1 MTGSTIA
8 RKMMLG
14 MTLVVLISVLATV
27 AMNSLLLEPYY
38 YRAQEKKLE
47 EAAAGVREIW
57 EDPLTEDRSALLD
70 EISYRIS
77 GPVLIWQE
85 PSGEILY
92 SSHNL
97 SRPGGMMGHMN
108 RMAMGM
114 PAGKGWESAQGV
126 LVHQESLPEG
136 QQLLLQ
142 TSVQSIEA
150 SIGIFNRFSVFPA
163 AAALLASLLVA
174 AFYARGFSRPIVA
187 LSRMTGKMR
196 DLDFSL
202 RYQGDSRDEIGQ
214 LGQDFN
220 LLADRLE
227 ETIGDLQREI
237 EEKQKMEKAR
247 LEFMAGASH
256 ELKTPLAL
264 IRGYT
269 EGLLDGVAD
278 SGREEEYLRVILDES
293 EKMTR
298 MVGELL
304 DISRLEKGSAA
315 FRRDRLDYGE
325 LVRKN
330 LERFRMEFEH
340 RGIVPGAEI
349 SPELTDIS
357 GDRELLGRA
366 LTNLLSNALDHV
378 DDAGEIR
385 IRVFREGDF
394 VVTRVENSGSPI
406 PESRLESIWE
416 PFVKEDPARKRA
428 YGGTGLG
435 LTIVRDVIRA
445 HGGTWEAEN
454 IPGGVSFRFSLPIE

>member
-1 MTGSTIA
+1 MTGNSIA

-14 MTLVVLISVLATV
+14 MTLVVLISVMATV

-57 EDPLTEDRSALLD
+57 EDPMNEDRSAQLD

-77 GPVLIWQE
+77 GPVMIWQE

-97 SRPGGMMGHMN
+97 SRSGGMMSHMN
-108 RMAMGM
+108 RMGMGM
-114 PAGKGWESAQGV
+114 PAGKGRESIQEV
-126 LVHQESLPEG
+126 LVRQESLAGG

-142 TSVQSIEA
+142 TPVQSIDA

-163 AAALLASLLVA
+163 AVALLASLLVA

-202 RYQGDSRDEIGQ
+202 RYQGDSQDEIGQ
-214 LGQDFN
+214 LGRDFN

-227 ETIGDLQREI
+227 ETIGDLQNEI
-237 EEKQKMEKAR
+237 AEKQKMEMAR

-278 SGREEEYLRVILDES
+278 SGRQEEYLRVILDES

-304 DISRLEKGSAA
+304 DISRLEKGSAVSH
-315 FRRDRLDYGE
+315 RESLNYGS

-340 RGIVPGAEI
+340 LGIVPEVEI
-349 SPELTDIS
+349 SSELPEIP
-357 GDRELLGRA
+357 GDAELLGRA

-378 DDAGEIR
+378 DNAARIR
-385 IRVFREGDF
+385 IRVFREGNF
-394 VVTRVENSGSPI
+394 LVTKVENSGNPI
-406 PESRLESIWE
+406 PENRLESIWD
-416 PFVKEDPARKRA
+416 PFVKEDPARKRS

-445 HGGTWEAEN
+445 HGGSWGADN
-454 IPGGVSFRFSLPIE
+454 IPGGVSFRFSLPVE